1 MMMRFLVAAVA
12 AACVLASAGTAA
24 AQATTYTFQSPLY
37 TTIFNSGGC
46 TVGECAAYTAAQ
58 RATVALTFAA
68 PLAPNLT
75 NADVSALVTIFT
87 ADDGVRTTTGPSAQS
102 AISEARATTD
112 GAGTVTDFLVWIQR
126 TPGPPYTV
134 NTPADPNSRVSYVY
148 LDVAGGTTD
157 VWGNALCVIRGAP
170 SAGSPPYACT
180 LMLADADESEAGATG
195 VITVSAA
202 PAMAPV
208 PTLSQW
214 AMILFGLILAGGAV
228 VMIRRRRP
236 A

>member
-1 MMMRFLVAAVA
+1 MKMRFFVAALAVA
-12 AACVLASAGTAA
+12 GVLMSAGTAS

-46 TVGECAAYTAAQ
+46 TVGECATYTAAQ
-58 RATVALTFAA
+58 RATVALTFAV
-68 PLAPNLT
+68 PLAPNLANT
-75 NADVSALVTIFT
+75 DVSALVTSFT
-87 ADDGVRTTTGPSAQS
+87 TDDGVRTTVGPSAQS

-112 GAGTVTDFLVWIQR
+112 GAGTVTDFLVWVQR
-126 TPGPPYTV
+126 TPGPPYPV

-148 LDVAGGTTD
+148 LDVAGGTAD
-157 VWGNALCVIRGAP
+157 VWGNAVCLVRGAP
-170 SAGSPPYACT
+170 SAGSPPHTCT
-180 LMLADADESEAGATG
+180 FMVADADESEAGATG

-208 PTLSQW
+208 PTLSTW
-214 AMILFGLILAGGAV
+214 AMILFALMLAGGAAV
-228 VMIRRRRP
+228 IVQRRRR

>member
-1 MMMRFLVAAVA
+1 MMIRFLVAAVA

-37 TTIFNSGGC
+37 TTITNSGGC
-46 TVGECAAYTAAQ
+46 TVGECATYTAAQ

-75 NADVSALVTIFT
+75 NADVSALVTTFT
-87 ADDGVRTTTGPSAQS
+87 ADDGIRTTTGPSAQS
-102 AISEARATTD
+102 AISETRATTD

-126 TPGPPYTV
+126 TPGPPYPV
-134 NTPADPNSRVSYVY
+134 NTPADPNSRASYVY

-157 VWGNALCVIRGAP
+157 VWGNALCVVRGAP
-170 SAGSPPYACT
+170 SVGSPPHTCT
-180 LMLADADESEAGATG
+180 LMVADADESEAGATG

-202 PAMAPV
+202 PAVAPV
-208 PTLSQW
+208 PTLSEW
-214 AMILFGLILAGGAV
+214 AMILFALMLAGGAAL
-228 VMIRRRRP
+228 MIQRRRL